1 MLKKKRI
8 FFDYYLFVPYL
19 ILCLIGIV
27 MVYSSSADI
36 ASQNGGSPTAYL
48 IKQAVYVVLGFGV
61 LVFIRSI
68 NIKILQSP
76 KILLIFA
83 IGLLGSLVFVRLF
96 GQAVNGARG
105 WINLGFM
112 SIQPAEVCK
121 IFLVLYLAR
130 MLSQN
135 ENRIQQSFVSSVM
148 GPLLIA
154 GSMILLILIQPD
166 LGGAVINAAI
176 VAIMLLASGISWRK
190 GVSIVFGGI
199 AAFIFVVLPVLTKM
213 AQNSSIKS
221 YKLQRIIAFVNP
233 FGTARGAGSQLVNSY
248 YAISNGGIF
257 GRGLGN
263 SIQKMGYLPEPN
275 TDFIL
280 AVISEELGLVAI
292 LIILTLLTI
301 IIARTIWL
309 GVRADD
315 AYSSLICYGVATFIT
330 VETLFNVGGVVG
342 LLPITGVTF
351 PFISYGGSSMLV
363 LCAAL
368 GCVLNISKQ
377 EQKQARLQPVES

>member
-48 IKQAVYVVLGFGV
+48 IKQAVYVVLGFAV
-61 LVFIRSI
+61 LVFVRSI

>member
-48 IKQAVYVVLGFGV
+48 IKQSVYVALGFGV
-61 LVFIRSI
+61 LLFVRSI

-154 GSMILLILIQPD
+154 GSMIILILIQPD

-199 AAFIFVVLPVLTKM
+199 AAFIFIVLPVLTKM

>member
-8 FFDYYLFVPYL
+8 LFDYYLFVPYL

-48 IKQAVYVVLGFGV
+48 IKQAVYVVVGFVV
-61 LVFIRSI
+61 LVFVRSI